1 MDIDDRSPTWFG
13 ANDYGM
19 DTGPSA
25 VAIVDLACK
34 LILPTSVVD
43 VGCGKGRFL
52 EEFEGRGVLS
62 ILGLDG
68 PPVAEA
74 FGPDR
79 SKFLVVDLTKP
90 VVLDRRFDLALCLE
104 VAEHLPPE
112 SADLL
117 VKTLTDMA
125 PVVIFSAAHPHQG
138 GQGHI
143 NEQWPTYWYRR
154 FARHGYV
161 ALDLL
166 RGPLSDIPEVLDCYR
181 RNLVFYVKSSR
192 VAEILARADDLD
204 VPDAY
209 VLAHQRGITVDLL
222 HQPWR
227 VLVGTLARKLTKRL
241 RLQRGKAGKN
251 D

>member
-79 SKFLVVDLTKP
+79 S
-90 VVLDRRFDLALCLE
+90 
-104 VAEHLPPE
+104 
-112 SADLL
+112 
-117 VKTLTDMA
+117 
-125 PVVIFSAAHPHQG
+125 
-138 GQGHI
+138 
-143 NEQWPTYWYRR
+143 
-154 FARHGYV
+154 
-161 ALDLL
+161 
-166 RGPLSDIPEVLDCYR
+166 
-181 RNLVFYVKSSR
+181 
-192 VAEILARADDLD
+192 
-204 VPDAY
+204 
-209 VLAHQRGITVDLL
+209 
-222 HQPWR
+222 
-227 VLVGTLARKLTKRL
+227 
-241 RLQRGKAGKN
+241 
-251 D
+251 